1 LETAAARVPFSN
13 FFFSPLM
20 TEEDIVNLRT
30 FQRLML
36 LLSGARRKEDF
47 NIVSFVV
54 YTKTIS
60 LHCYIFL
67 SLLIDF
73 SFRARK
79 YGTYMIT
86 VLVNIYYTETNF
98 YPKQGKNPK
107 TVSN

>member
-1 LETAAARVPFSN
+1 
-13 FFFSPLM
+13 M

-54 YTKTIS
+54 YAKTIS

-73 SFRARK
+73 SFSPQK

-86 VLVNIYYTETNF
+86 VLVNAPTERHIIYRN
-98 YPKQGKNPK
+98 
-107 TVSN
+107 